1 MLSILDNRALSLLVE
16 LGVPDLLSSPQTA
29 DELAGATG
37 TDTTN
42 LQRLLRYST
51 SRGLLRLDR
60 RGKYQSTPQLRV
72 LRSDQI
78 NPWTGWVSM
87 TGSDWFWDALR
98 HLDGPLRD
106 PSISGLES
114 ASGHDFYEFV
124 RQVRPDA
131 GDAFNAAME
140 AGSALQGVALASGL
154 RWSTTDK
161 VCDVG
166 GGTGA
171 ALEML
176 LSVHPHLEATLFDL
190 PEVVAKTKPT
200 LRSGPLASRC
210 QIVGG
215 DFFDSV
221 PAGASRYL
229 MVRIVNAWNDD
240 RARTILR
247 VVANAMPPDGRIVL
261 IEHVLPNKPRNELIF
276 ASDFMMMAL
285 LGKERTISEYQLL
298 FESAGLRIDRE
309 TLLSTGATA
318 FELQASTPSEEGSC
332 FSHHISSPHT

>member
-16 LGVPDLLSSPQTA
+16 LGIPDLVSRPQTA
-29 DELAGATG
+29 DELASATG

-60 RGKYQSTPQLRV
+60 HGKYRATPQLQI

-87 TGSDWFWDALR
+87 AGSDWFWDALR

-124 RQVRPDA
+124 RRVRPDA
-131 GDAFNAAME
+131 GDAFNAAMQ
-140 AGSALQGVALASGL
+140 AGSTIQGVALASSL
-154 RWSTTDK
+154 RWSATDK

-176 LSVHPHLEATLFDL
+176 LGAHPHLEATLFDL
-190 PEVVAKTKPT
+190 PEVVAKTRPA

-229 MVRIVNAWNDD
+229 MLRIVNAWNDD

-261 IEHVLPNKPRNELIF
+261 IEHVLPDKPRNELTF

-285 LGKERTISEYQLL
+285 LGKERTMSEYHSL
-298 FESAGLRIDRE
+298 FESAELRINGE

-318 FELQASTPSEEGSC
+318 FELEASTPSEDG
-332 FSHHISSPHT
+332 